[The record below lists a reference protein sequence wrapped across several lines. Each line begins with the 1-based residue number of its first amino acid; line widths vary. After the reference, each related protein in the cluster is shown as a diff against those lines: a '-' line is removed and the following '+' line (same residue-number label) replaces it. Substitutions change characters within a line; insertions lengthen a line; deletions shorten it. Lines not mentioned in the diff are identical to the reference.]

1 MHRRLFIRSFWQRAV
16 ADDYTERLA
25 DHYMSM
31 DKLVRSHYGCT
42 DEDISTATCKSHRAR
57 IDRRAYEAARNT
69 AKRFFNFQD

>member
-1 MHRRLFIRSFWQRAV
+1 
-16 ADDYTERLA
+16 
-25 DHYMSM
+25 MSM